1 MKQTEVI
8 ERVRELMHEKE
19 NLIREHEDL
28 FCQLEMILNHLG
40 DKN

>member
-1 MKQTEVI
+1 
-8 ERVRELMHEKE
+8 MHEKE

-28 FCQLEMILNHLG
+28 VKKDKLLMEQLEMILNHLG